1 MKKNSVSK
9 RIELSQNSKSNGFCL
24 ICGKEGKL
32 TKDHVPPTNS
42 LLTIVD
48 SQKTAVEFFSR
59 EGSVKPQRITTGN
72 YSRTLCSNCNNVVLG
87 SLDSEIGVVHKLL
100 SEEISKRINHKHRC
114 DDVINVPVNISNYMR
129 AMVGHIISALPSFF
143 CLKPLDTPLY
153 TPLRNFVLGDK
164 SGADNFEFYYWF
176 FPMNYQMVI
185 NNFAYEDFKQSRF
198 TSGSIISFYPIS
210 FMVVD
215 KSSEKYNNGYSVAI
229 PTGAVKMELAD
240 KALKI
245 NVSSWNDIKTG
256 FPYTGINE
264 CEFLVFDEDLS
275 FITYKK

>member
-9 RIELSQNSKSNGFCL
+9 RIQLSQNSKENGFCL

-59 EGSVKPQRITTGN
+59 EGSVKPQRIKTGN
-72 YSRTLCSNCNNVVLG
+72 YSRTLCSQCNNFVLG
-87 SLDSEIGVVHKLL
+87 SLDSEIGVVHKRL
-100 SEEISKRINHKHRC
+100 SEEISKRISHKHKC
-114 DDVINVPVNISNYMR
+114 DDVINVPVNTSKYMR

-143 CLKPLDTPLY
+143 CSAPLDTPLY
-153 TPLRNFVLGDK
+153 TPLRKFVLGDN
-164 SGADNFEFYYWF
+164 SSADNFEFYYWF

-185 NNFAYEDFKQSRF
+185 NNFAYKNLKLLHF

-215 KSSEKYNNGYSVAI
+215 KRSEEYNKGCSVAL
-229 PTGAVKMELAD
+229 PTGAVKMELTD
-240 KALKI
+240 IALKI
-245 NVSSWNDIKTG
+245 NLSSWNDIKSG

-264 CEFLVFDEDLS
+264 YEFLVLDEELS